1 MIDLLIAQG
10 KAVNAGACFILADAY
25 SWAAGSLFVRLSGV
39 SIFFTALI
47 GAFLG
52 CAIFIFAFIALGF
65 SLPAEPK
72 TSQANLSLTPGMDA
86 LDDFS
91 CPKGQTKI
99 IKTLG
104 IEDNFARAG
113 DEPAEIRPSLLDFPL
128 YADHY
133 YEKSHLLGFRDFDER
148 GLDSVLM
155 TYMEF
160 PEKIDSGLFVTK
172 VKYLAG
178 SQNDSLSIADL
189 MDRIKNYQDFG
200 GFGVSLN
207 PEGSADIQVSKLIS
221 LNFAELKGDP
231 AGPHESLLSYLKTQK
246 TNHVM
251 DISIG
256 DDMVVDF
263 IGVVMCQ
270 SPLDRK
276 GTTMAV
282 DSRGIFSENAMLIG
296 CNSDPHQKI
305 CDPHAGD
312 NLCSTEVPLGC
323 YREGNAPPMNIQN
336 DFIQSKYVGGSIEV
350 TKPVAG
356 DKFGSLMEASEFC
369 TKSFGPDW
377 RVLSFHEGGGQFI
390 LAHGGLTPKTRMWV
404 DVKDY
409 PAANCWTNGSAQEA
423 ERE

>member
-1 MIDLLIAQG
+1 M
-10 KAVNAGACFILADAY
+10 
-25 SWAAGSLFVRLSGV
+25 RLSGA
-39 SIFFTALI
+39 SIFFTALT

-65 SLPAEPK
+65 SLPAESK
-72 TSQANLSLTPGMDA
+72 ISQANLSQSPGMDA
-86 LDDFS
+86 LDDFL

-104 IEDNFARAG
+104 VEDNFSREG
-113 DEPAEIRPSLLDFPL
+113 NEPAVIRPSLLDFPL

-155 TYMEF
+155 AHIEF

-172 VKYLAG
+172 VQFLAG

-189 MDRIKNYQDFG
+189 PERIKNYQDFG

-207 PEGSADIQVSKLIS
+207 PEVSTGLQSTKLIS
-221 LNFAELKGDP
+221 HNFTEIIGDP
-231 AGPHESLLSYLKTQK
+231 SGPHASLLSYLKSQK
-246 TNHVM
+246 SARVM

-263 IGVVMCQ
+263 IGFALCQ
-270 SPLDRK
+270 KPLNRK
-276 GTTMAV
+276 GATMAV
-282 DSRGIFSENAMLIG
+282 DSTGIASGNAMILG
-296 CNSDPHQKI
+296 CNSDPHQRI

-323 YREGNAPPMNIQN
+323 YREGNASPMNIQN

-369 TKSFGPDW
+369 AKSFGPDW
-377 RVLSFHEGGGQFI
+377 RVLSFHEGGGQII
-390 LAHGGLTPKTRMWV
+390 LAHGDLTPKTRMWV

-409 PAANCWTNGSAQEA
+409 PAANCWTNGPAQGA